1 MADTYKML
9 TEHCKEIAHDLDK
22 YAENNLFL
30 EEDEDYDGQN
40 YLDDYLDVKWILD
53 SDRDYFACRVC
64 VGWGGPNIYIDTWE
78 KCVCGYWGADT
89 VKYPMSLRA
98 VEAVDEYM
106 SEIYFCC

>member
-1 MADTYKML
+1 MSDTYKML
-9 TEHCKEIAHDLDK
+9 AEQCKEIAHDLDK

-53 SDRDYFACRVC
+53 SDRDYFACCVC
-64 VGWGGPNIYIDTWE
+64 VTWGGPNIYIDTWE

-89 VKYPMSLRA
+89 VKYPMSFRA
-98 VEAVDEYM
+98 IEAVDEYM
-106 SEIYFCC
+106 SEIYSCC